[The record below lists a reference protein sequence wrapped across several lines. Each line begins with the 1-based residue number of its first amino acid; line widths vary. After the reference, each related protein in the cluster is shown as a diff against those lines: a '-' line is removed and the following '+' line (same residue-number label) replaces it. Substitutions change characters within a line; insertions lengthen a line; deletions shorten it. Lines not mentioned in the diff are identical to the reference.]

1 MRYALTLIVLC
12 FNALMLSAGENWP
25 QFRGPSGDGLSDA
38 RDLPTTWSEKE
49 NIRWKTPI
57 HDKGW
62 SSPVVWGDQIWMTTA
77 FEKYTDPK
85 PKENTG
91 KQEPRPLY
99 VDFYAVCVDRKSG
112 KITHDVKVFTQEKP
126 AYCIEYNSYATP
138 TPVVEEGRV
147 FVHFGS
153 HGTAC
158 LDTSNGQVL
167 WKRQDLPCDH
177 WRGPASSPIVYEN
190 WLILTFDG
198 HDQQYVAALDK
209 KTGTTAWKKDR
220 HISYSSKN
228 GDLHKAY
235 STPAILMLGGKPQL
249 ISPAAEA
256 TIAYNPSNGDELWR
270 IHHGGMNES
279 ARPLFGHGMI
289 YLNNGHRQT
298 LLAVKQGGSGM
309 LARRRHYLED
319 EQGSTQPAVVP
330 ADRRIYLHGQRQR
343 VCFLCPGENRRA
355 SLVRTAGGSVFRLT
369 GLGQWIHLYVGSR
382 DTGENPRF
390 GGWHHSEGRSSKQA
404 GRWLHGL
411 AGHCGRCHFSENEE
425 EFILHCQQ
433 EITLVLIC
441 NGRKAGSRP
450 KSSWRHVRRVAVR
463 VEEWGRISFRQEG
476 ANDDGYAAGAA
487 TETL

>member
-309 LARRRHYLED
+309 PPEGD
-319 EQGSTQPAVVP
+319 IIWKMNKGVP
-330 ADRRIYLHGQRQR
+330 SRPSFLLIGEYIYMVSDNGFASC
-343 VCFLCPGENRRA
+343 VRA
-355 SLVRTAGGSVFRLT
+355 K
-369 GLGQWIHLYVGSR
+369 
-382 DTGENPRF
+382 TGEQVWSERL
-390 GGWHHSEGRSSKQA
+390 GGAFSASPVSANGYIYMSDQETPGKTHV
-404 GRWLHGL
+404 L
-411 AGHCGRCHFSENEE
+411 AVG
-425 EFILHCQQ
+425 
-433 EITLVLIC
+433 TTAKV
-441 NGRKAGSRP
+441 
-450 KSSWRHVRRVAVR
+450 VAV
-463 VEEWGRISFRQEG
+463 
-476 ANDDGYAAGAA
+476 NKLDDGCMASPAIAGDAIFLRTKKNLYCIA
-487 TETL
+487 NKK